1 MRTYDILNAGPK
13 HRFMAGGRIVSNSG
27 RIFQP
32 QNLPRSPDW
41 FDGQVQE
48 TTIAAFKADAEDIL
62 WADVSERCAFAVRGC
77 LIAEA
82 NKKLVIADLSNI
94 EGRVLAWLAGEH
106 WKIEAFKAYDR
117 GDGPDL
123 YKVTAARILDKDVE
137 DVTKAERQSPGK
149 VSELSCGYQGS
160 VGAFR
165 KMGGARVEGM
175 SDEGIQDIV
184 WKWRTAHP
192 RTKSLWYDLEGAA
205 KMAIR
210 SAEEGSGGSFDVRG
224 LLRLDVVKDQCDR
237 AWLRVRLPSGRYLCY
252 LRPQID
258 SDSGQIL
265 YEGMNQYTRK
275 WSLLETYGGKLVENS
290 VQAIA
295 RDVFFAGL
303 RRAEEAGY
311 PVVLRVHDELVCEVP
326 DDPAYS
332 HERLAEMMSANPG
345 WSTGLPLAAA
355 GFEAYRYRKG

>member
-1 MRTYDILNAGPK
+1 M
-13 HRFMAGGRIVSNSG
+13 
-27 RIFQP
+27 
-32 QNLPRSPDW
+32 
-41 FDGQVQE
+41 
-48 TTIAAFKADAEDIL
+48 
-62 WADVSERCAFAVRGC
+62 
-77 LIAEA
+77 
-82 NKKLVIADLSNI
+82 
-94 EGRVLAWLAGEH
+94 LAWLAGEQ

-123 YKVTAARILDKDVE
+123 YKVTAARILDKAVE

-175 SDEGIQDIV
+175 SDEDIQDIV

-275 WSLLETYGGKLVENS
+275 WSLLETYGGKLAENS

-311 PVVLRVHDELVCEVP
+311 LVVLRVHDELVCEVP

-355 GFEAYRYRKG
+355 GFEAYRYRKE